1 MTSFN
6 FNNNEGQEIKATI
19 RYAGKKPSSWGANV
33 NQHNIVNIHN
43 IATGEHTTFD
53 FWGSKVHPNQD
64 SYEGLARAMSAYTN
78 DAIAYENSRNFVD
91 FCEEFGYDIEL
102 TKDYKR
108 AKSVYNACKK
118 AKDKLEIV
126 IGPEYHF
133 ISELEDKFTDE
144 YINGQPLTNLNWHN
158 IH

>member
-19 RYAGKKPSSWGANV
+19 RYAGKKPSSWGANA
-33 NQHNIVNIHN
+33 NQHNVVTIRN

-64 SYEGLARAMSAYTN
+64 SYEGLASAMSAYTN
-78 DAIAYENSRNFVD
+78 DAISYENSRNFED
-91 FCEEFGYDIEL
+91 FCNEFGYDTEL

-108 AKSVYNACKK
+108 AKSAYNVCKK

-126 IGPEYHF
+126 IGAEYHF

>member
-19 RYAGKKPSSWGANV
+19 KYAGKKPSS
-33 NQHNIVNIHN
+33 
-43 IATGEHTTFD
+43 
-53 FWGSKVHPNQD
+53 WGSKVHPNQD
-64 SYEGLARAMSAYTN
+64 SYKGLARAMSAYTN
-78 DAIAYENSRNFVD
+78 DAISYENSRNFED

-126 IGPEYHF
+126 IGAEYHF